1 MKACLVYMLVFL
13 SASLAAQDISLYRKD
28 YFTAGGKELP
38 YRRLSPLTEEG
49 RKKYPLIIFLH
60 GSFEKGNDNEKQLAI
75 GGRFFLRDFI
85 RQRYPAFILFP
96 QCPEDDAWAYFENR
110 LDLSTGTYTDWNFP
124 FRKEPNKITGLLLQL
139 VEQVI
144 TNDSI
149 DRSRIYIAGLS
160 QGGMGVLDIIARKPD
175 IFAGALAIC
184 GAGEPSTAKLFA
196 GKVSLWLF
204 HGDKDDVVPV
214 DFDRQFYRKLKRA
227 NAVVRYSEYA
237 GTGHNS
243 WVNAFSEPGLMQWL
257 FAQQKRN

>member
-1 MKACLVYMLVFL
+1 
-13 SASLAAQDISLYRKD
+13 
-28 YFTAGGKELP
+28 
-38 YRRLSPLTEEG
+38 
-49 RKKYPLIIFLH
+49 
-60 GSFEKGNDNEKQLAI
+60 
-75 GGRFFLRDFI
+75 
-85 RQRYPAFILFP
+85 
-96 QCPEDDAWAYFENR
+96 
-110 LDLSTGTYTDWNFP
+110 
-124 FRKEPNKITGLLLQL
+124 
-139 VEQVI
+139 
-144 TNDSI
+144 SI